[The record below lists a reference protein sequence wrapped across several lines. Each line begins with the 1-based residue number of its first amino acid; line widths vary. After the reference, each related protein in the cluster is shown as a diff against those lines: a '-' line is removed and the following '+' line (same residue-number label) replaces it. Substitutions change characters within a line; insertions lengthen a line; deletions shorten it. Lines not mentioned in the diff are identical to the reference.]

1 MPSALLPNFLRHTW
15 IRCLWRWHQLRGWK
29 VEGPLPK
36 PGEKTCLLLSKAMAS
51 KAIMTSFLEL
61 KLNQQASANSSFN
74 RMQDC
79 HSLPATSPPSIA
91 QAVQCAIDMNANIQL
106 VLLDS
111 VARRIRVHT
120 PLKPGPHSRRTI
132 HYIVRILS
140 HSAENQMVGEG
151 DLLR

>member
-1 MPSALLPNFLRHTW
+1 M
-15 IRCLWRWHQLRGWK
+15 
-29 VEGPLPK
+29 E
-36 PGEKTCLLLSKAMAS
+36 S

-61 KLNQQASANSSFN
+61 KLNRQARENSSSN
-74 RMQDC
+74 PTPDC

-91 QAVQCAIDMNANIQL
+91 QAVQCAMDMDANIQL

-140 HSAENQMVGEG
+140 HSAENQMVGE
-151 DLLR
+151 REMQR